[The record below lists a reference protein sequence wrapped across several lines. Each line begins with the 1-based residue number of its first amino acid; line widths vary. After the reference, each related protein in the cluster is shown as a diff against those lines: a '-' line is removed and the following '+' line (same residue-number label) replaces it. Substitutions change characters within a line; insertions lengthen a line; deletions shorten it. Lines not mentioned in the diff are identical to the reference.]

1 MPLKH
6 EVGDIVPS
14 ISQSL
19 MLRFDSAGNS
29 PNCAMVAPVIEG
41 KTVTFDVSINQ
52 LSDLR

>member
-1 MPLKH
+1 MPLKQ
-6 EVGDIVPS
+6 EVGDLVQS

-29 PNCAMVAPVIEG
+29 PSCEMVAFVIDGEI
-41 KTVTFDVSINQ
+41 VTFDVSICQ